1 MPVQSQVHNKHK
13 PITKKTMR
21 DNLPNPKSTLAPTDV
36 FGIAFIELSYCC
48 GLLTFFEY
56 SAC

>member
-1 MPVQSQVHNKHK
+1 MRKMPVQSQVHNKHK

-48 GLLTFFEY
+48 GLLTFF
-56 SAC
+56 